1 MDIAALIANADAD
14 KVKNALSTL
23 LGHYM
28 NPAFGALPKN
38 EVELLMLHCLRQLGA
53 ISPEPDVYELVS
65 SLRVTR
71 AKARG
76 LIYNYELRQSN
87 SSDLDRKLKALLKR
101 PLIQKDGEL
110 FVLEVENPLLSD
122 HLRAKVQKLGYLSDG
137 SFSPSLIKLSLDALC
152 ALIESL
158 LSAAELEQT
167 RKTLIAAGA
176 PDGSFTGVL
185 KASLKKLAHK
195 VAASSGEAV
204 MDKAAAFLG
213 PLLENSLKQLAER
226 SRELFTND
234 NS

>member
-1 MDIAALIANADAD
+1 MDIAAIIAKADDATL
-14 KVKNALSTL
+14 KTVLSDL
-23 LGHYM
+23 LNHYM

-38 EVELLMLHCLRQLGA
+38 EVELLVLHSLHQLGA
-53 ISPEPDVYELVS
+53 ISPAPDVYELVCA
-65 SLRVTR
+65 LRITR

-76 LIYNYELRQSN
+76 LIYNYELRQSS
-87 SSDLDRKLKALLKR
+87 SSDLDRKLKQLLKR

-158 LSAAELEQT
+158 LSEDEVEQT
-167 RKTLIAAGA
+167 RQALIQAGA
-176 PDGSFTGVL
+176 PDGSFSGVL

-195 VAASSGEAV
+195 LAADSGEAV

-213 PLLENSLKQLAER
+213 PILEASAKQILEH
-226 SRELFTND
+226 SRKLFGNTL
-234 NS
+234 